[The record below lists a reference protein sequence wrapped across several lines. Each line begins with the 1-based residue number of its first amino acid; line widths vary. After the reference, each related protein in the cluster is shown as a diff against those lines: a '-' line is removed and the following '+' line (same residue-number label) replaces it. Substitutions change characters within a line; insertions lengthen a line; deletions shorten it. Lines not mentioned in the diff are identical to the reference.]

1 MTITTKA
8 LRTAT
13 PPPDLTVSEWADE
26 FRRLSPEASAEPGRW
41 ATSRAE
47 YQRGMMDA
55 ISDPLVEQV
64 VFMTS
69 AQIGKTEII
78 NNICAYHISQDAA
91 PMLVVQ
97 PTLEMAKSWSQE
109 RLSPMI
115 RDTETLSDLI
125 ADPRTRDSGNTMLHK
140 LFPGG
145 HISIAGANSP
155 AGLASRPIRIVLCDE
170 VDRYPVSAG
179 TEGDPIELARKRS
192 TTFWNRK
199 IILVST
205 PTNKGHSRIEAAF
218 EETDQRKYH
227 VPCPDCDEY
236 QVLSWKNVHWQKD
249 DPQSAGYVCPHCG
262 SFWDDAM
269 RYNAVKKGKWVASAP
284 FKGIAGFHLSGL
296 YSPWTSLS
304 QAVADFLSAKKE
316 PMRLK
321 TWINTYLG
329 ETWEEEGDG
338 VEDEQ
343 ILGRDSFEKAETP
356 EGVVLITAGID
367 TQDDRLE
374 VEIVG
379 WGRDQES
386 WSLDYRVIYG
396 DPSSPQVW
404 GQLDAVLSETWDHP
418 RGIEMPIRCACI
430 DSGGHHTNAVY
441 TFVKPREGRRVFAI
455 KGVGGEGKPQV
466 GKPSKNNRQ
475 SVRLFPIGVDGIK
488 ELVYSRLKIR
498 EPGPGFC
505 HFPEGRGD
513 EYFAQLTA
521 EKMVTRFR
529 KGYKRREWVQTRPR
543 NEALD
548 CRVYAIAALGIM
560 NLNLNSL
567 ANRFA
572 KAAEQNEE
580 PEEAVAVEPV
590 AASTRPSQ
598 RPMRRPGG
606 GFVNSWR

>member
-1 MTITTKA
+1 
-8 LRTAT
+8 
-13 PPPDLTVSEWADE
+13 
-26 FRRLSPEASAEPGRW
+26 
-41 ATSRAE
+41 
-47 YQRGMMDA
+47 
-55 ISDPLVEQV
+55 
-64 VFMTS
+64 
-69 AQIGKTEII
+69 
-78 NNICAYHISQDAA
+78 
-91 PMLVVQ
+91 
-97 PTLEMAKSWSQE
+97 
-109 RLSPMI
+109 
-115 RDTETLSDLI
+115 
-125 ADPRTRDSGNTMLHK
+125 
-140 LFPGG
+140 
-145 HISIAGANSP
+145 
-155 AGLASRPIRIVLCDE
+155 
-170 VDRYPVSAG
+170 
-179 TEGDPIELARKRS
+179 
-192 TTFWNRK
+192 
-199 IILVST
+199 
-205 PTNKGHSRIEAAF
+205 
-218 EETDQRKYH
+218 

-249 DPQSAGYVCPHCG
+249 DPQSAGYACPHCG
-262 SFWDDAM
+262 SFWNDAM
-269 RYNAVKKGKWVASAP
+269 RYNAVKRGKWIASAP

-296 YSPWTSLS
+296 YSPWTPLS
-304 QAVADFLSAKKE
+304 QAVADFLAAKKE

-329 ETWEEEGDG
+329 ETWEEDGDG

-343 ILGRDSFEKAETP
+343 ILGRDSFDRNEMP
-356 EGVVLITAGID
+356 DGVVLITAGID

-386 WSLDYRVIYG
+386 WSLDYRTIYG

-441 TFVKPREGRRVFAI
+441 VFVKPREGRRIFAI

-475 SVRLFPIGVDGIK
+475 SVRLFPVGVDGIK

-498 EPGPGFC
+498 EPGPGYC

-513 EYFAQLTA
+513 EYFLQLTA
-521 EKMVTRFR
+521 EKMVTRFK

-548 CRVYAIAALGIM
+548 CRVYAIAALAIM

-572 KAAEQNEE
+572 KAAQSEDDE
-580 PEEAVAVEPV
+580 PEIKAEVAEKV
-590 AASTRPSQ
+590 SRPSQ
-598 RPMRRPGG
+598 RPMRRPGSG
-606 GFVNSWR
+606 NFVNSWR